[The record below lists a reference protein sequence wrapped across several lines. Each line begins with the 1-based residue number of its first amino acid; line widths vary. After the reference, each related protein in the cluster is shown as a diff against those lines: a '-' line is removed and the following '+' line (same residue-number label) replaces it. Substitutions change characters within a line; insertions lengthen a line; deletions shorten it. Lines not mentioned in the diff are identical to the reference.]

1 MGQAIFG
8 ANNLNN
14 PNSKV
19 IGGSS
24 MPREK
29 RVSDTKLRARK
40 AKSDVKTA
48 TARNGVVA
56 TIGGRI
62 AQ

>member
-1 MGQAIFG
+1 MSQSIFG

-14 PNSKV
+14 PGNKI

-24 MPREK
+24 MAKEREA
-29 RVSDTKLRARK
+29 SDTKLRARQ

-48 TARNGVVA
+48 TARNGVVG

>member
-14 PNSKV
+14 PGNTV

-24 MPREK
+24 MVREK
-29 RVSDTKLRARK
+29 RMKDIKASSRV

-48 TARNGVVA
+48 QAKSNVIKGLT
-56 TIGGRI
+56 GRVTP
-62 AQ
+62 